1 MVRLVTRDDGRMLA
15 LPGRRSREIVS
26 GATGAKAATV
36 RLVEIAPPKEG
47 DTIRGPH
54 VHHGFEE
61 CIYVVSG
68 NGTTETED
76 GDLPVGPGDC
86 VLVSPGELH
95 VTRNT
100 GGAPLVLLCFFPEA
114 EIGPQTREFSTWDEA
129 KAAR

>member
-1 MVRLVTRDDGRMLA
+1 MVRVVSRDEGRMLT
-15 LPGRRSREIVS
+15 LPGRHSREILS
-26 GATGAKAATV
+26 GATGAKGATV
-36 RLVEIAPPKEG
+36 RLVEIAPPRAG
-47 DTIRGPH
+47 DKARGPH
-54 VHHGFEE
+54 VHRGFEE

-100 GGAPLVLLCFFPEA
+100 GAEPLVLLCFFPEA
-114 EIGPQTREFSTWDEA
+114 DLGPRTREFSEWDEA

>member
-1 MVRLVTRDDGRMLA
+1 MVRVVSRDEGRMLT

-26 GATGAKAATV
+26 RTIGAQAATV
-36 RLVEIAPPKEG
+36 RLVEIAPAEPGEKP
-47 DTIRGPH
+47 RGPH
-54 VHHGFEE
+54 VHRSFEE
-61 CIYVVSG
+61 CIYVMSG
-68 NGTTETED
+68 TGVTQTES

-100 GGAPLVLLCFFPEA
+100 GEAPLVLLCFFPEA
-114 EIGPQTREFSTWDEA
+114 EIGPQTREYATWDEA